1 MNAAHSELTVVCV
14 TFNSER
20 CVPTIVRDFAGFA
33 NVIVVDNAS
42 CDATLA
48 QLREQLPQAR
58 FIANT
63 RNLGFGAA
71 NNLALAQVQ
80 TPWALLINPDCEIEA
95 AALDQLLAA
104 STEYPNA
111 ALIAPQAIHA
121 DGKLQECY
129 GPAFYHKQPRGY
141 VPADA
146 IVGAQW
152 LSGCCLLLRMS
163 CFENRRAFDEQFFL
177 YYEDDDLALEAQRR
191 GYECL
196 LVPSA
201 TVKHIGNGS
210 SDAQWQT
217 QLFKDFHYQLSKRLI
232 IRKYQGALAASKHRL
247 KMAIGGAVAIPLYS
261 LIFKKKYLIRWL
273 GWFGSAFSNPPSRNA

>member
-1 MNAAHSELTVVCV
+1 MNAAYSELTVVCV

-20 CVPTIVRDFAGFA
+20 CVPTIVRDFAGFV

-42 CDATLA
+42 RDATVA
-48 QLREQLPQAR
+48 HLRERLPHAR
-58 FIANT
+58 FIANS

-95 AALDQLLAA
+95 TALNQLLAA
-104 STEYPNA
+104 SNEYPNA
-111 ALIAPQAIHA
+111 ALLAPQAIHA

-129 GPAFYHKQPRGY
+129 GPAFYNPQPRGY
-141 VPADA
+141 TPADA

-177 YYEDDDLALEAQRR
+177 YYEDDDLALDAQRR
-191 GYECL
+191 GFECL
-196 LVPSA
+196 LVPGA
-201 TVKHIGNGS
+201 TVKHFGNGS
-210 SDAQWQT
+210 SEAKWQT

-232 IRKYQGALAASKHRL
+232 IRKHQSALASWRHRL
-247 KMAIGGAVAIPLYS
+247 KMIAAGVVAIPLYA

-273 GWFGSAFSNPPSRNA
+273 GWFGSAFSGLRSRDG